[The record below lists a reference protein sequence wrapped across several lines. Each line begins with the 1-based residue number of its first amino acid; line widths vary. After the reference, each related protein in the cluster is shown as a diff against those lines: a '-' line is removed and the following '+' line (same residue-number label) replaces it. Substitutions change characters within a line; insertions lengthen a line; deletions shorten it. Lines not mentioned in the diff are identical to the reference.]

1 MKRKRKR
8 PNYDQWVIDFIID
21 KCQYTTEH
29 AVSYLLGI
37 AEEDVVAISEE
48 NNCRKKYNNVK
59 VPFINVIM
67 DQIITADIITSNGY
81 VKSDDLGYTFVSYAP
96 TGCIDLLE
104 WKYFKLGTL
113 VLGKRIFDSNTDNRK
128 FESRVCVQSNRT
140 DLLSYYYNINL
151 EKLITNLNYDG
162 LLLILASNSINISR
176 RTKLGN
182 IEIRLENFD
191 RCKEEY
197 KQCLYKLLSI
207 KYNSI
212 GLVNEVKTTHNKTY
226 ICFDNSYNK
235 MILDILKVYIP
246 IRTIDCKYEYIIE
259 KINQYPTKNKVII
272 KY

>member
-67 DQIITADIITSNGY
+67 DQIITADIITNNGY
-81 VKSDDLGYTFVSYAP
+81 VKSDDFGYTFVSYAP

-140 DLLSYYYNINL
+140 DLLAYYHNINL

-235 MILDILKVYIP
+235 MIL
-246 IRTIDCKYEYIIE
+246 
-259 KINQYPTKNKVII
+259 
-272 KY
+272 